1 MRLSKQIFLNSKTYN
16 EIIKSYETELSA
28 LNISG
33 ISESLASMII
43 SNLLNYSANNAVV
56 VVSTE
61 SQARRIFEEIKE
73 NSDHNVL
80 YFPKKELMM
89 SHIFTESKDMIW
101 ERVSSINKIVFDDE
115 KKIVVVSIESL
126 MYRLMSI
133 SDWKKYYIKFNLGES
148 LPFDLLKEKAVEMG
162 YERVDITETP
172 GHFSIR
178 GGIFD
183 VYPPDLEHPI
193 RLEVFGDEIDSI
205 RIFDELTQKSIEKC
219 DSFILTPAVEGC
231 FSKEQIDYL
240 CEKLLEDGHDS
251 FVEEI
256 KSGIYREHLDQLLPY
271 LNEKNATII
280 DYVNN
285 PNLFFV
291 DLDKVLDRYDHISE
305 DFVERFKDLL
315 ERGEVLPKQSEVI
328 VPKEYL
334 LNKIKRNPIINFNSF
349 SGLNDD
355 IKYDEIVSFK
365 MGTANEYFGK
375 IDLLIKELENFKYR
389 GYRIFVVINDEEKY
403 KLINK
408 VAREKG
414 FIFDYK
420 ESLEKPLKTS
430 QVAVVRGY
438 LETGFVL
445 LPIKTIVLTEKE
457 IFGTRKKRRIKRFNE
472 NSKMLRSFRELK
484 VGDYVVHEGHGI
496 GKYLGVRQVEVE
508 GVRKDYLT
516 IQYKNEEYLYI
527 PINQMQLI
535 QKYVG
540 GDVEKVKVNRLGT
553 GEWQKTKARAK
564 KAIDDMSDELI
575 KLYSERMNKKGYQ
588 FSFDT
593 DWQREFESLFPFEET
608 PDQLKSIDE
617 IKSDMEKSVPMDR
630 LLCGDVGYGKTEV
643 ALRAA
648 FKAIVDSKQVAI
660 LVPTTILAQQHYN
673 TMVQRFSKYPI
684 KVEMLSRFRNKKQQ
698 EYIVDDLRK
707 GMIDVV
713 IGTHR
718 MLSNDVKFKDLGL
731 LVIDEE
737 QRFGVRHKEKIKAL
751 KTNVDV
757 LALSATPIPRTLHM
771 SMLGVRDLSIIED
784 PPEDRYPIQTYVM
797 AYKENIIREA
807 IIREIDRGG
816 QVFFVYNKVK
826 DIDLMTDKIRM
837 LVPEAQIEFAH
848 GQMSEGKLSKVMMGF
863 LNKEFD
869 VLISTTIIET
879 GLDISNVNTIIIYNA
894 DKMGLSQLYQL
905 RGRVGRSNR
914 VAYAYLTYE
923 KNKLLT
929 EVAQKRLLSI
939 KEFTE
944 LGSGFKIAL
953 RDLEIRGAGNLLGSQ
968 QHGHMEAI
976 GYELYVKL
984 LEEKMEEI
992 KGVEKPVKVETSL
1005 EITVDSYIP
1014 ENYIDDVAQK
1024 IEIYKK
1030 ISTIESRKDLFSVE
1044 EEIEDR
1050 FGEIPLTVYNLLTIS
1065 HIRALA
1071 GKAYFSNVKESKKG
1085 FILEFD
1091 EKYPL
1096 GPDVIVKLSSEYPK
1110 DIKIYAGN
1118 KPYIILYY
1126 KNRNDKLRN
1135 KLIQLESFLEKSISF
1150 NN

>member
-1 MRLSKQIFLNSKTYN
+1 M
-16 EIIKSYETELSA
+16 
-28 LNISG
+28 
-33 ISESLASMII
+33 
-43 SNLLNYSANNAVV
+43 V

-193 RLEVFGDEIDSI
+193 RLEFFGDEIDSI

-285 PNLFFV
+285 PNLFFI

-445 LPIKTIVLTEKE
+445 LPNKTIVLTEKE

-648 FKAIVDSKQVAI
+648 FKAIVDSKQVAV

-713 IGTHR
+713 VGTHR

-737 QRFGVRHKEKIKAL
+737 QRFGVRHKEKIKSL

-797 AYKENIIREA
+797 AYKENIVREA

-826 DIDLMTDKIRM
+826 DIDLMTEKIRT

-914 VAYAYLTYE
+914 VAYAYLTYK
-923 KNKLLT
+923 KNKLLS

-1014 ENYIDDVAQK
+1014 ENYIYDVAQK